1 MTAMPQLRDLLYRH
15 CRGPR
20 CRIVRERVHEYARLV
35 RLDRPIGIYLLLWPA
50 LWALWIAGEGHP
62 RPMNVIVFVLGVA
75 LMRSAGCAINDYAD
89 RHIDPEVAR
98 TRDRPLARGAIRPRE
113 ALALFVG
120 LSLAAFALVLLTNRT
135 TVIMSLMAAG
145 LAATYPFMKRLHH
158 LPQVHLGAA
167 FGWAVPMAFTAET
180 GDWPP
185 PIAWLLFTGTLLWT
199 TAYDTMYAMADRQD
213 DLRIGVKSTAILF
226 GDADRLIIG
235 ALQILSL
242 VALLLVGRQAGLGAY
257 YYVGL
262 VIAAA
267 LAAYQQI
274 LIADRNPAACLR
286 AFLNNNY
293 FGLAVFAG
301 ILASYLLG

>member
-1 MTAMPQLRDLLYRH
+1 MPNLRNHLDKH
-15 CRGPR
+15 CRSPH
-20 CRIVRERVHEYARLV
+20 CQALLERLSEYALLI

-50 LWALWIAGEGHP
+50 LWALWIAGAGHP
-62 RPMNVIVFVLGVA
+62 RPGNVIIFVLGVA

-98 TRDRPLARGAIRPRE
+98 TRLRPLARGAIRPRE
-113 ALALFVG
+113 ALALFTG
-120 LSLAAFALVLLTNRT
+120 LSLLAFALVLLTNRT
-135 TVIMSLMAAG
+135 TVIISLIGAG

-180 GDWPP
+180 GGWPP

-199 TAYDTMYAMADRQD
+199 TAYDTMYAMADRND

-235 ALQILSL
+235 ALQ
-242 VALLLVGRQAGLGAY
+242 ALTLLALILVGQQTGLGVY
-257 YYVGL
+257 YHMGL

-267 LAAYQQI
+267 LAGYQQI
-274 LIADRNPAACLR
+274 LISNRRPDGCLR

-293 FGLAVFAG
+293 LGLAVFAG
-301 ILASYLLG
+301 ILADYLSGS